1 MTDQHSTPPVD
12 RIAPESTEP
21 RTDAP
26 AQDLK
31 REAPPAGRAVADLRK
46 EEESAF
52 PFSVIVGQVY
62 EGPYDLLLDLVRKQN
77 IDIYDIPMA
86 KITAQFLAYVE
97 HLKASDVDTAGE
109 FIYMSALLIHIKSKM
124 LLPRDPL
131 EAAEGQDADPRREL
145 VERLLEHERFR
156 NAAQMLQQKRQLEEA
171 TWTNPG
177 MREFRETADA
187 DQEIAADTLD
197 LVRVFREILERAK
210 NRPVLDVQED
220 AVTVRQMI
228 DFVRRRLM
236 MEDRPVGLSKLL
248 SNTRSVNAVVAMFLA
263 LLELVRLQAILLRQE
278 RGFGEIYIK
287 KHEQFE
293 QVINERLSTRDD
305 WS

>member
-1 MTDQHSTPPVD
+1 MPQPSDAATPASD
-12 RIAPESTEP
+12 AAAASAAAAPKP
-21 RTDAP
+21 
-26 AQDLK
+26 K
-31 REAPPAGRAVADLRK
+31 KPAG
-46 EEESAF
+46 EESQF
-52 PFSVIVGQVY
+52 PFSVTVGQVY
-62 EGPYDLLLDLVRKQN
+62 DGPLDLLLDLVRKQN
-77 IDIYDIPMA
+77 IDIYDIPIA

-124 LLPRDPL
+124 LLPRSPA
-131 EAAEGQDADPRREL
+131 ETAEGEAEDPRREL

-177 MREFRETADA
+177 MRDFRKIAED

-197 LVRVFREILERAK
+197 LVRVFREVIERAK
-210 NRPVLDVQED
+210 SRPILDVSED

-236 MEDRPVGLSKLL
+236 MEDRPVALSKLL
-248 SNTRSVNAVVAMFLA
+248 SNTRSVNAVIAMFLA
-263 LLELVRLQAILLRQE
+263 LLELVRLQAILLRQD
-278 RGFGEIYIK
+278 RTFSEIYVK
-287 KHEQFE
+287 KHENFE
-293 QVINERLSTRDD
+293 QAIQDRLSVRDD

>member
-1 MTDQHSTPPVD
+1 MTDETRNPVD
-12 RIAPESTEP
+12 ASRPTTEEP
-21 RTDAP
+21 
-26 AQDLK
+26 K
-31 REAPPAGRAVADLRK
+31 REAPPAAPQVPHAPYEKTTADLRK

-62 EGPYDLLLDLVRKQN
+62 EGPYDLLLDLVRRQN
-77 IDIYDIPMA
+77 IDIYDIPIA

-124 LLPRDPL
+124 LLPRSPL
-131 EAAEGQDADPRREL
+131 ESEGEAEDPRREL

-156 NAAQMLQQKRQLEEA
+156 NAAQMLQQKRQIEEA

-177 MREFRETADA
+177 IREFREAADA

-197 LVRVFREILERAK
+197 LVRVFREVIERAK
-210 NRPVLDVQED
+210 SRPVLDVEED
-220 AVTVRQMI
+220 AVTVRHMI
-228 DFVRRRLM
+228 DFIRRRLM
-236 MEDRPVGLSKLL
+236 MEDRPVALSKLL
-248 SNTRSVNAVVAMFLA
+248 SNTRSVNAVIAMFLA
-263 LLELVRLQAILLRQE
+263 LLELVRLQAILLRQD
-278 RGFGEIYIK
+278 RGFSEIYVK
-287 KHEQFE
+287 KNEQFE
-293 QVINERLSTRDD
+293 QAIHDRLSIKDD